1 MVINMRLNEIKTDC
15 WMIAP
20 EPHILLFKRKKEFT
34 KMNPEL
40 IEKIKQEQQAK
51 LNKELDKLDP
61 KSDIGQ

>member
-1 MVINMRLNEIKTDC
+1 MIQRLTC
-15 WMIAP
+15 WLIAP

-61 KSDIGQ
+61 QKVTVDSENGQ